1 MKTPKETPPAAT
13 EGVDNDSA
21 GEQIEHSAS
30 GAAVHEPFWSNAW
43 NESELP
49 AARAAL
55 SRPPGLVGDIADF
68 IYGFAQ
74 RPMLEASVLA
84 ALGLVAGVA
93 GRCYNV
99 NGDGLNL
106 YMLLLAPTGRGK
118 SAMAKGIDRLVTE
131 IKITGTPMV
140 DDFIGPAEFA
150 SGPALH
156 NAVSENPSML
166 CVFGEFGL
174 KLKAMS
180 GTRTNENE
188 EAQLRLLLDLYN
200 KSGRFDELRERRYA
214 DKAKST
220 PRVRSPAVTIVGEST
235 PETIYENL
243 SHELVRN
250 GLLPRFI
257 LMECDSER
265 PPRNR
270 TAGGNPPEALV
281 SRLRDLVAIGAQSRV
296 GPDMQ
301 PVYRDI
307 ALDSVAACYLDEI
320 DADLDETYN
329 SGNPIERELWNRALQ
344 NVNRVAGLLAIG
356 LNPHNPVITE
366 ACAQWAV
373 EFVFASTEGLLAKFN
388 EGLVGGG
395 DSRQEAEVKRF
406 LRDYLGMSA
415 SDKQFGSY
423 KVPKSIAEY
432 RDIVGLDYLRRRA
445 RQCASFTKDR
455 RGYRL
460 SLDAALVGL
469 VQTGALFEIK
479 PHITEQKFGLR
490 SIAYRIYNESL
501 LR

>member
-1 MKTPKETPPAAT
+1 MKAPKETPPAVT
-13 EGVDNDSA
+13 EGADGTSS
-21 GEQIEHSAS
+21 GEHDEHSPEAEE
-30 GAAVHEPFWSNAW
+30 AHEAKFWVKEDVDRPVAK
-43 NESELP
+43 
-49 AARAAL
+49 AL
-55 SRPPGLVGDIADF
+55 ARPPGLVGDIADF
-68 IYGFAQ
+68 VYKFAQ
-74 RPMLEASVLA
+74 RPMLEASVIA
-84 ALGLVAGVA
+84 ALGLVAGFA
-93 GRCYNV
+93 GRCYNI

-131 IKITGTPMV
+131 IKTTGTSMV

-150 SGPALH
+150 SGPAVH

-180 GTRTNENE
+180 SSRSNENE

-200 KSGRFDELRERRYA
+200 KSGRYDELRGRRYA
-214 DKAKST
+214 DKDKST
-220 PRVRSPAVTIVGEST
+220 KTVRSPAVTIIGEST

-257 LMECDSER
+257 LMECDSKR

-270 TAGGNPPEALV
+270 DAGLSPPDSLV
-281 SRLRDLVAIGAQSRV
+281 TTLRDLVAIGAQSRV
-296 GPDMQ
+296 GQDMQ

-307 ALDSVAACYLDEI
+307 SIDGAAAAYLEEI
-320 DADLDETYN
+320 DADLDNTYDT
-329 SGNPIERELWNRALQ
+329 GNPIERELWNRALQ
-344 NVNRVAGLLAIG
+344 NVNRVAGLLAVG
-356 LNPHNPVITE
+356 VNPHNPVVTE
-366 ACAQWAV
+366 ECARWAV
-373 EFVFASTEGLLAKFN
+373 DFVFASTERLLAKFD

-406 LRDYLGMSA
+406 LRDYLGMTPA
-415 SDKQFGSY
+415 DKQFGSY
-423 KVPKSIAEY
+423 KVPKSITDY

-445 RQCASFTKDR
+445 RQCGSFVKDR
-455 RGYRL
+455 RGYRIA
-460 SLDAALVGL
+460 LDAALTAL

-479 PHITEQKFGLR
+479 PQVTEAKFGLR
-490 SIAYRIYNESL
+490 SVAYRIYNESL